1 MRTSAEAINEWLKK
15 VNLHSQEPVA
25 RYFSLKDLIEITRL
39 GRSSI
44 YRRCNDGTF
53 PKPTKLGARSL
64 WKRDEFL
71 AALERLELR
80 GDEKSPALQPVTS
93 QVRKRKRPVDQPGD

>member
-1 MRTSAEAINEWLKK
+1 MQSTENAINEWLRKA
-15 VNLHSQEPVA
+15 NLHVDGAIP
-25 RYFSLKDLIEITRL
+25 RYFSLKDLIEVTGL

-53 PKPTKLGARSL
+53 PKPIKLGARSM

-71 AALERLELR
+71 AALERIER
-80 GDEKSPALQPVTS
+80 QSDAPTQELQPVTS
-93 QVRKRKRPVDQPGD
+93 PVRKRKAPKLA